1 MFNVECLM
9 LNEDEE
15 SDPNSI
21 QHSTL
26 NTQHSSSFW
35 RRLYALVI
43 GELIV
48 TILIFYAFTKL
59 FE

>member
-1 MFNVECLM
+1 MFNVECLV

-26 NTQHSSSFW
+26 STQHSSSFW
-35 RRLYALVI
+35 RRLYAIVLA
-43 GELIV
+43 ELAL
-48 TILIFYAFTKL
+48 TILIFYLFTRAFQ
-59 FE
+59 